1 MVPMFEGLNNEV
13 FNTTANGVLVS
24 KKEIDA
30 SMWHRFVRLLLEVST
45 HWYVFDR
52 NDKEAQ
58 ILEEWIAK
66 EDKSELI

>member
-1 MVPMFEGLNNEV
+1 MGPIFSGLNNEV
-13 FNTTANGVLVS
+13 FITTAKGVLIS

-30 SMWHRFVRLLLEVST
+30 SMRHRFVRLLLEVST

-52 NDKEAQ
+52 NEKEAQ

-66 EDKSELI
+66 EDK